1 MDRRGKQA
9 FSESAVTMSVSNNEL
24 GELLIDLGL
33 ISPEQLSDAIV
44 QQQNSGTRLTVVLSE
59 MGLITERQLKDALE
73 LQYGVNFV
81 NLSSAPPEVEYIKL
95 VPEDVERKFR
105 FVPVSMQGN
114 QFTVAMV
121 DPDDLVAAE
130 AIRQHLSSTNF
141 KKLVCTADDFEHL
154 MYVTYEAPPE
164 QEPISADETPV
175 SVEEDDDFAGVSPRA
190 SQTKLKAHMRNL
202 FESDSDDDL
211 DSMFGRSSDSLP
223 ALKES
228 DFEQPTADAA
238 KAPPKKTKKAI
249 SKKITSLFDDDDDD
263 FENVDVEPPAAEGG
277 EGGFSQEAP
286 TESPEL
292 QFGDEDLSQET
303 SIQPRTEDE
312 FANEQLRARPELT
325 ADIATDHAPAQEE
338 TMPSN
343 QLLEHILQEAGVPK
357 SKPKKMKPKKKSM
370 QSLFDDDDDDMD
382 FDNAEPAAEATESV
396 ETRIDSFENQ
406 YGSPETTSS
415 DQENST
421 GDSLPADSLTS
432 ESLVSENYT
441 GGSLTG
447 DDAYAG
453 GSLTGLQP
461 VNEDASSFGGENLS
475 EPEPAEPK
483 PRKSAVSKAFK
494 SLFDDE
500 MDEDDLFG
508 SDSEGVAREQ
518 ETQPEIQSAEM
529 LADISAPDV
538 VADQAD
544 EQESAESLMT
554 AIERPFQSLFD
565 DDEDDDDLFGNSSSE
580 SLTSD
585 PDAEEADLQA
595 NQFSLGETLMP
606 AQNFDAPEPVLE
618 HKSEFNRSEIESE
631 SESESESGMDLEGHF
646 ASDIEGDAQTEIE
659 VSTAD
664 SDVEDA
670 GGTEAPQSDL
680 EEALK
685 PAYHA
690 SFDDEMDEDS
700 LFASASHPIPE
711 GAPHLRDL
719 LSRFDDSDAAFDALE
734 GSLNQNQT
742 EDTAEF
748 AQPAETAETIKAPE
762 PPTADEQDA
771 ELAVSALIAA
781 LDEQVPDENIS
792 IPPRHVPAAENE
804 VAEPSEISSPEF
816 GDSEN
821 QKHGGVELTEP
832 ETLVAQPESFDEPPS
847 QYEGM
852 EHVASLPEVS
862 QEVPAITPPEK
873 KSVANPKSKKL
884 RAMMM
889 DDDDVDFGMST
900 REDHA
905 VTASGAHEPVTEER
919 AAFQEVLPFDQED
932 LMPRSN
938 ATTELPPVVVSRSAK
953 TMTQGTSI
961 PEPTPAPAVSSF
973 DEDVASTSQTP
984 ARTPSLEET
993 LPPSSRPAEPITKPV
1008 LEVDTSIPMPATA
1021 AELPDALD
1029 DVLSSVTNELID
1041 NVELANLSGNRTE
1054 ISFLEEIVESELA
1067 LDDQGDAKQDEPS
1080 VQPEQLRAPV
1090 TQQTA
1095 TPQQAP
1101 ATQLSQNVQP
1111 AQKPTQSPATQT
1123 PTAAPLTPPAVQA
1136 PPAAQAVPAAQ
1147 APAAPVAQAAP
1158 PQATPPTAPPPASND
1173 LSVSQAAV
1181 EKLNLDPSILN
1192 LATQI
1197 LTQAV
1202 NSPCSDVHFEPL
1214 ADGLALRFMSD
1225 GDLLDE
1231 TILPAQIQGMLILC
1245 LKSMAGL
1252 DPAVVDRPQD
1262 KRFITRSFGD
1272 PVEMRITSIP
1282 GMHGEMVAVSLKT

>member
-1 MDRRGKQA
+1 
-9 FSESAVTMSVSNNEL
+9 MSVSNNEL

-33 ISPEQLSDAIV
+33 ISPEQLSEAIV

-81 NLSSAPPEVEYIKL
+81 NLSSAPPESEYVRL
-95 VPEDVERKFR
+95 VPEEVERQFR

-130 AIRQHLSSTNF
+130 AIRQHLSSANF

-154 MYVTYEAPPE
+154 MYATYEAPPE
-164 QEPISADETPV
+164 SEQVEVDASIGGDV
-175 SVEEDDDFAGVSPRA
+175 SDDDFAGASPRA

-228 DFEQPTADAA
+228 DFEQSA
-238 KAPPKKTKKAI
+238 KTDEKEPKKKTKKAI

-263 FENVDVEPPAAEGG
+263 DFGDGAESPAAPLD
-277 EGGFSQEAP
+277 S
-286 TESPEL
+286 
-292 QFGDEDLSQET
+292 ET
-303 SIQPRTEDE
+303 E
-312 FANEQLRARPELT
+312 FAQDPSLGEEEFADEQLRSRPELT
-325 ADIATDHAPAQEE
+325 ADIATGEAPAQEE

-382 FDNAEPAAEATESV
+382 FDEPASAAEAAQAPEERLEVSDDV
-396 ETRIDSFENQ
+396 EMSNGVEAASDSGAFPEITGQEENLSDAGIDPLGE
-406 YGSPETTSS
+406 
-415 DQENST
+415 
-421 GDSLPADSLTS
+421 SLTG
-432 ESLVSENYT
+432 ESLVNESYAGGSLNGDDSYT

-447 DDAYAG
+447 PDSFDESAPR
-453 GSLTGLQP
+453 S
-461 VNEDASSFGGENLS
+461 DFGGDDV
-475 EPEPAEPK
+475 PAQEPAEDQPK
-483 PRKSAVSKAFK
+483 KSVVSKAFR

-508 SDSEGVAREQ
+508 SESESEEAEQ
-518 ETQPEIQSAEM
+518 VEPEFQSPEL
-529 LADISAPDV
+529 LADVNAPEV
-538 VADQAD
+538 VAEQSV

-565 DDEDDDDLFGNSSSE
+565 DDDDDDDLFGASPTASSDVEPNREE
-580 SLTSD
+580 SPSI
-585 PDAEEADLQA
+585 E
-595 NQFSLGETLMP
+595 NQFSLSETLMSSEEFEQ
-606 AQNFDAPEPVLE
+606 AVPVE
-618 HKSEFNRSEIESE
+618 KQHSEFEPNEPEVDFGPESN
-631 SESESESGMDLEGHF
+631 
-646 ASDIEGDAQTEIE
+646 SD
-659 VSTAD
+659 S
-664 SDVEDA
+664 
-670 GGTEAPQSDL
+670 
-680 EEALK
+680 EALIQSAEEVEENIK

-734 GSLNQNQT
+734 DSLNQKHS
-742 EDTAEF
+742 EI
-748 AQPAETAETIKAPE
+748 PIETPE

-781 LDEQVPDENIS
+781 LDEQVPDETIS
-792 IPPRHVPAAENE
+792 IPPRHTPVENE
-804 VAEPSEISSPEF
+804 STQEEVEIGAEASIPELQEPAVAESTY
-816 GDSEN
+816 
-821 QKHGGVELTEP
+821 TEEP
-832 ETLVAQPESFDEPPS
+832 VVAQIQSFDDPPS
-847 QYEGM
+847 QYDRV

-862 QEVPAITPPEK
+862 QEVPAISPPEK
-873 KSVANPKSKKL
+873 KPVANPKSKKL

-889 DDDDVDFGMST
+889 DDDDDFGMPSREESSAT
-900 REDHA
+900 ISSELEPVAEQRED
-905 VTASGAHEPVTEER
+905 
-919 AAFQEVLPFDQED
+919 FDDVLPLDQED

-961 PEPTPAPAVSSF
+961 PEDKTAPAVSSF
-973 DEDVASTSQTP
+973 DEEVIPSPQAPGRS
-984 ARTPSLEET
+984 PSLEET
-993 LPPSSRPAEPITKPV
+993 LPPPPVQPRTPESTPKPA
-1008 LEVDTSIPMPATA
+1008 LQVDISVQMPATA

-1029 DVLSSVTNELID
+1029 DVLSNVTNELID

-1067 LDDQGDAKQDEPS
+1067 LDDQAVSQQPTEVQPAAASPTPAPLPAPVAQPPVPATTQASAPAQPSSS
-1080 VQPEQLRAPV
+1080 VQSEPAQAPLPQTPAATPAPGRAQAAPV
-1090 TQQTA
+1090 
-1095 TPQQAP
+1095 QQAP
-1101 ATQLSQNVQP
+1101 ATPEQAPQP
-1111 AQKPTQSPATQT
+1111 AIAPAPQ
-1123 PTAAPLTPPAVQA
+1123 PLSAQQ
-1136 PPAAQAVPAAQ
+1136 PAA
-1147 APAAPVAQAAP
+1147 AAPVP
-1158 PQATPPTAPPPASND
+1158 VSSD
-1173 LSVSQAAV
+1173 LSVSQSAV

-1252 DPAVVDRPQD
+1252 DPSVVDRPQD
-1262 KRFITRSFGD
+1262 KRFITRSFGE

-1282 GMHGEMVAVSLKT
+1282 GMHGEMVAVSLRT